1 MSDDVQALIAELS
14 LNTRRI
20 EAQQRR
26 LLKSF
31 DDSFGKLEKS
41 GKQRLT
47 AIERQAE
54 QMSRN
59 VRRAIVGIAV
69 GVAGREVLEYEAAW
83 RNTTNTLKQYTD
95 VLGPAQQS
103 ASALNQIANDARA
116 PLQELS
122 GVTGAAARSARDL
135 GKSGASVLVF
145 AEAAAKGARLANT
158 GQAGVQGAFTQL
170 SQAIAS
176 PRVQLQEFNSII
188 EGTPRLAQAFADG
201 VDGAGGS
208 VAKLRKLIAD
218 GDVSGS
224 DLFEALV
231 SQAETLKAEFS
242 TLDQGPGEAVTRL
255 RNKLIEFVGTNEVV
269 KSGTKGLVTLIDL
282 AADNLDILTEAIIVG
297 TAALAGF
304 YGTQGLLAVAS
315 GLQGVAVGATAGAR
329 AMALLR
335 AASAFLLSPVGI
347 AMMAAAAAGAIA
359 LVALNAGKAVDPLE
373 RLRKAQQG
381 ANEAL
386 QQTEVYVDRKV
397 IARIGEEAGESV
409 QPVSFLAGALREVA
423 AAMQDAT
430 IAQFLQQMADLQSQI
445 SETQA
450 AIDEGLAKRDRLNRQ
465 AVANSGLGT
474 QALAAGGKAKVSIDT
489 SELDSEIGLAR
500 ATLAGLER
508 RRTDIGVSLF
518 GDGSSKE
525 FTDAILKGDVA
536 TAAAV
541 LKGRLQ
547 AVMSANQPSGKAG
560 GGSDPEKD
568 TLAKLD
574 EIRNAYR
581 QVYET
586 EREAITRVRD
596 ERLAA
601 IDAAGLKQAEAD
613 KLRQQANDVYL
624 AQIEELEVAQLNAD
638 NAEYQRQADK
648 VQAEKDALAEI
659 QAARDETHG
668 RMAHLLQSEYDQ
680 KKALIDKE
688 IEDEARKAEAKA
700 ALDEDY
706 AARKKELEDEVLGK
720 GKFSSNEVER
730 LNAVEA
736 EKLAALEE
744 WYALNLERKQ
754 EYEAR
759 KVEITEE
766 AEAAITALRQEAAA
780 AQLDAIEKGFNAA
793 SGLAKKFAGENSGIY
808 KAMFLAEKAAALAS
822 AYVQMNLAVA
832 KAAAAAPPPANA
844 PLIATAKMT
853 GLATIAGIAASAI
866 SGFKDGVVDY
876 QGRGGPRSDSN
887 VVRISRGESVMNE
900 PATRR
905 NEGLLRLMNDGV
917 DVEARLARA
926 AEPQTVAPAYF
937 SGAARS
943 VSIGGSTFV
952 MNGPVNED
960 TLPAFRALIDQRDR
974 DMAEMVE
981 SMIVRHGKHTTPRH
995 LRSKFFGG

>member
-31 DDSFGKLEKS
+31 DDSFGKMEKS

-69 GVAGREVLEYEAAW
+69 GVAGRQVLEYEAAW

-208 VAKLRKLIAD
+208 VAKLRKMIES
-218 GDVSGS
+218 GDVSGN
-224 DLFEALV
+224 DLFEALI

-269 KSGTKGLVTLIDL
+269 KSGTEGLVTLIDL
-282 AADNLDILTEAIIVG
+282 AADNLDILTEAVIVG

-335 AASAFLLSPVGI
+335 AASAFMLGPVGLAVGAAAVAAAI
-347 AMMAAAAAGAIA
+347 AAIAISAAKAETPMERSEKKLKGIQDRLDELKALLPAPFDGMKEGAEELADALDPLPEKYRKIREEMEKSGKSGRMAAVNNASIAIMDITQELAQAEDNVEKLEKALATVGSQPVGDGGQMMGIIRAELAAATGEA
-359 LVALNAGKAVDPLE
+359 E
-373 RLRKAQQG
+373 RLRVQL
-381 ANEAL
+381 NEA
-386 QQTEVYVDRKV
+386 
-397 IARIGEEAGESV
+397 
-409 QPVSFLAGALREVA
+409 
-423 AAMQDAT
+423 
-430 IAQFLQQMADLQSQI
+430 MAI
-445 SETQA
+445 
-450 AIDEGLAKRDRLNRQ
+450 R
-465 AVANSGLGT
+465 SGL
-474 QALAAGGKAKVSIDT
+474 LKAS
-489 SELDSEIGLAR
+489 DSGFKPEETKTG
-500 ATLAGLER
+500 
-508 RRTDIGVSLF
+508 
-518 GDGSSKE
+518 GDG
-525 FTDAILKGDVA
+525 GD
-536 TAAAV
+536 
-541 LKGRLQ
+541 
-547 AVMSANQPSGKAG
+547 P
-560 GGSDPEKD
+560 DKD
-568 TLAKLD
+568 TLAKVD

-596 ERLAA
+596 EQLAA
-601 IDAAGLKQAEAD
+601 IDAAKLKREEAD

-638 NAEYQRQADK
+638 NAEYQRQAVK

-668 RMAHLLQSEYDQ
+668 RMARLLESQYQQERELATNRITD
-680 KKALIDKE
+680 AAML
-688 IEDEARKAEAKA
+688 AEALA
-700 ALDEDY
+700 AIDEDY
-706 AARKKELEDEVLGK
+706 AERRKQLEDEVLGK
-720 GKFSSNEVER
+720 GRFSSNEVDQ
-730 LNAVEA
+730 LHAVEE
-736 EKLAALEE
+736 EKLLALEE
-744 WYALNLERKQ
+744 WYALNLEREQ
-754 EYEAR
+754 EYLDRR
-759 KVEITEE
+759 KEINAET
-766 AEAAITALRQEAAA
+766 EAAITALRQEAAV

-876 QGRGGPRSDSN
+876 QGKGGPRSDSN

-926 AEPQTVAPAYF
+926 GQSQAMPAAMFAPA
-937 SGAARS
+937 GRGIS
-943 VSIGGSTFV
+943 VGGSNLNFY
-952 MNGPVNED
+952 GPVDSEAV
-960 TLPAFRALIDQRDR
+960 PSFRQALDASNRDLR
-974 DMAEMVE
+974 DMISDLIAQD
-981 SMIVRHGKHTTPRH
+981 RKHTTPRH

>member
-1 MSDDVQALIAELS
+1 MSDDVQALIAEIS
-14 LNTRRI
+14 MNTRRV

-31 DDSFGKLEKS
+31 DDSFGKMEKS

-59 VRRAIVGIAV
+59 VRRAIVAIGV

-95 VLGPAQQS
+95 VLGPAQQA
-103 ASALNQIANDARA
+103 ASTLNQIANDARA
-116 PLQELS
+116 PLTELA
-122 GVTGAAARSARDL
+122 GVTGSAARSARDL
-135 GKSGASVLVF
+135 GKAGGDVLVF
-145 AEAAAKGARLANT
+145 SEAVAKGARLANT
-158 GQAGVQGAFTQL
+158 GQAAVQGAFIQL
-170 SQAIAS
+170 QQAIAS

-208 VAKLRKLIAD
+208 VAKLRKMIAD
-218 GDVSGS
+218 GDVSGGA
-224 DLFEALV
+224 LFDGLI
-231 SQAETLKAEFS
+231 SQAEKLKEEFK
-242 TLDQGPGEAVTRL
+242 TLDQGPAEALTRL
-255 RNKLIEFVGTNEVV
+255 RNKLIEFVGTNETV
-269 KSGTKGLVTLIDL
+269 KSGTKGLVALIDL
-282 AADNLDILTEAIIVG
+282 AADNLDILTESIIVG

-304 YGTQGLLAVAS
+304 YGAQGLLAVAS

-335 AASAFLLSPVGI
+335 AASAFMLGPVGL
-347 AMMAAAAAGAIA
+347 AVGAAA
-359 LVALNAGKAVDPLE
+359 
-373 RLRKAQQG
+373 
-381 ANEAL
+381 
-386 QQTEVYVDRKV
+386 
-397 IARIGEEAGESV
+397 
-409 QPVSFLAGALREVA
+409 VA
-423 AAMQDAT
+423 AAIAMIAINAAKAETPMERTEKKLKGIQDR
-430 IAQFLQQMADLQSQI
+430 
-445 SETQA
+445 
-450 AIDEGLAKRDRLNRQ
+450 IDELKALLPAPFDGMKEGAEELAD
-465 AVANSGLGT
+465 
-474 QALAAGGKAKVSIDT
+474 ALDPLPEKYRKIR
-489 SELDSEIGLAR
+489 EEM
-500 ATLAGLER
+500 E
-508 RRTDIGVSLF
+508 
-518 GDGSSKE
+518 K
-525 FTDAILKGDVA
+525 
-536 TAAAV
+536 
-541 LKGRLQ
+541 
-547 AVMSANQPSGKAG
+547 SGKAARMTAANNATITVMDITQELAEAEENVVKAQRAIERMSLRPSGQNFAVIDAGYKELEAAQRAVDGLREKLSQAKEVQRSFLTAPDAGFKPEETKTG
-560 GGSDPEKD
+560 GGGGETDKE
-568 TLAKLD
+568 TLKKLD
-574 EIRNAYR
+574 EIRKAYR
-581 QVYET
+581 DVYET

-596 ERLAA
+596 ERLKA
-601 IDAAGLKQAEAD
+601 IDAAGLKQSEAD

-624 AQIEELEVAQLNAD
+624 DQIEELEVAQLKAE
-638 NAEYQRQADK
+638 NAEFERQAAK
-648 VQAEKDALAEI
+648 VQSEKDALAEI

-668 RMAHLLQSEYDQ
+668 RMARLLESEYQ
-680 KKALIDKE
+680 Q
-688 IEDEARKAEAKA
+688 ARELATNRIADATRLAEALA
-700 ALDEDY
+700 AIDEDY
-706 AARKKELEDEVLGK
+706 AERRKQLEDEVLGK
-720 GKFSSNEVER
+720 GRFSSNEVDQIR
-730 LNAVEA
+730 AVEE
-736 EKLAALEE
+736 EKLLALEE
-744 WYALNLERKQ
+744 WYALNLEREQ
-754 EYEAR
+754 EYLDRR
-759 KVEITEE
+759 KEINAE
-766 AEAAITALRQEAAA
+766 AEAAITEMRLEAAN
-780 AQLDAIEKGFNAA
+780 AQLEALEKGFGAA
-793 SGLAKKFAGENSGIY
+793 TGLAKVFFKENSGIV
-808 KAMFLAEKAAALAS
+808 KAMFLADKAAALAS

-937 SGAARS
+937 SGGARS
-943 VSIGGSTFV
+943 VSVGGSTFV

-960 TLPAFRALIDQRDR
+960 SLPAFRALIDQRDR

>member
-218 GDVSGS
+218 GDVSGN

-282 AADNLDILTEAIIVG
+282 AADNLDILTEAVIVG

-335 AASAFLLSPVGI
+335 AASAFMLGPVGLAVGAAAVAAAI
-347 AMMAAAAAGAIA
+347 AMIAINAAKAETPMERSEKKLKGIQDRLDELKALLPAPFDGMKEGAEELADALDPLPEKYRKIREEMEKSGKSGRMAAVNNASIAIMDITQELAEAEDNVEKLEKALATVGSQPVGDGGQMMGIIRAELAAASSEA
-359 LVALNAGKAVDPLE
+359 E
-373 RLRKAQQG
+373 RLRAQL
-381 ANEAL
+381 NEA
-386 QQTEVYVDRKV
+386 
-397 IARIGEEAGESV
+397 
-409 QPVSFLAGALREVA
+409 
-423 AAMQDAT
+423 MT
-430 IAQFLQQMADLQSQI
+430 I
-445 SETQA
+445 
-450 AIDEGLAKRDRLNRQ
+450 R
-465 AVANSGLGT
+465 SGLLT
-474 QALAAGGKAKVSIDT
+474 APDAGFKPEETKT
-489 SELDSEIGLAR
+489 
-500 ATLAGLER
+500 
-508 RRTDIGVSLF
+508 
-518 GDGSSKE
+518 
-525 FTDAILKGDVA
+525 
-536 TAAAV
+536 
-541 LKGRLQ
+541 
-547 AVMSANQPSGKAG
+547 G
-560 GGSDPEKD
+560 GGGGETDKE
-568 TLAKLD
+568 TLKKLD
-574 EIRNAYR
+574 EIREAYR

-596 ERLAA
+596 EQLAA
-601 IDAAGLKQAEAD
+601 IDAAKLKREEAD

-624 AQIEELEVAQLNAD
+624 AQIEELEVAQLKAD
-638 NAEYQRQADK
+638 NAEYQRQAEK

-720 GKFSSNEVER
+720 GKYSANEVER

-754 EYEAR
+754 EYEDR

-766 AEAAITALRQEAAA
+766 AEAAITALRQEAAV

-937 SGAARS
+937 SGGARS
-943 VSIGGSTFV
+943 VSVGGSTFV

-960 TLPAFRALIDQRDR
+960 SLPAFRALIDQRDR

>member
-1 MSDDVQALIAELS
+1 MSDDVQALIAEIS
-14 LNTRRI
+14 MNTRRV

-31 DDSFGKLEKS
+31 DDSFGKMEKS

-59 VRRAIVGIAV
+59 VRRAIVAIGV

-95 VLGPAQQS
+95 VLGPAQQA
-103 ASALNQIANDARA
+103 ASTLNQIANDARA
-116 PLQELS
+116 PLTELA
-122 GVTGAAARSARDL
+122 GVTGSAARSARDL
-135 GKSGASVLVF
+135 GKAGGDVLVF
-145 AEAAAKGARLANT
+145 SEAVAKGARLANT
-158 GQAGVQGAFTQL
+158 GQAAVQGAFIQL
-170 SQAIAS
+170 QQAIAS

-208 VAKLRKLIAD
+208 VAKLRKMIAD
-218 GDVSGS
+218 GDVSGGA
-224 DLFEALV
+224 LFDGLI
-231 SQAETLKAEFS
+231 SQAEKLKEEFK
-242 TLDQGPGEAVTRL
+242 TLDQGPAEAVTRL
-255 RNKLIEFVGTNEVV
+255 RNKLIEFVGTNETV

-282 AADNLDILTEAIIVG
+282 AADNLDILTESIIVG

-335 AASAFLLSPVGI
+335 AASAFLLTPVGI

-359 LVALNAGKAVDPLE
+359 LVALNAAKAVDPLE
-373 RLRKAQQG
+373 RLRKAQEG

-386 QQTEVYVDRKV
+386 RQTEVYVDRKV
-397 IARIGEEAGESV
+397 IARIGEEAGKSV
-409 QPVSFLAGALREVA
+409 QPVNFLAGALREVA

-430 IAQFLQQMADLQSQI
+430 IAQFLQQMADLQSEI

-450 AIDEGLAKRDRLNRQ
+450 AIDVGLAKRDRMGRQ
-465 AVANSGLGT
+465 AVASSGLGT
-474 QALAAGGKAKVSIDT
+474 QALAAGGKATVSVDT
-489 SELDSEIGLAR
+489 SELDTEIGLAR

-536 TAAAV
+536 AAAAV

-547 AVMSANQPSGKAG
+547 AVMSANQPSGKAVG
-560 GGSDPEKD
+560 GGDPDKE

-574 EIRNAYR
+574 EIRKAYR
-581 QVYET
+581 DVYET

-596 ERLAA
+596 ERLKA
-601 IDAAGLKQAEAD
+601 IDAAGLKQSEAD
-613 KLRQQANDVYL
+613 KLRQQAIDVYL
-624 AQIEELEVAQLNAD
+624 DQIEELEVAQLKAD
-638 NAEYQRQADK
+638 NAEFQRLADK
-648 VQAEKDALAEI
+648 VQAEKDALSEI

-668 RMAHLLQSEYDQ
+668 RMAALLERDYQQ
-680 KKALIDKE
+680 
-688 IEDEARKAEAKA
+688 ARELAAKQITDATRLAEALA
-700 ALDEDY
+700 AIDEDY
-706 AARKKELEDEVLGK
+706 AERRKQLEDEVLGR
-720 GKFSSNEVER
+720 GKFSSNEVDQIR
-730 LNAVEA
+730 AVEE
-736 EKLAALEE
+736 EKLLALEE
-744 WYALNLERKQ
+744 WYALNLEREQ
-754 EYEAR
+754 EYLDRR
-759 KVEITEE
+759 KAINAE
-766 AEAAITALRQEAAA
+766 AEAAITEMRMEAAN
-780 AQLDAIEKGFNAA
+780 AQLEALEKGFRAA
-793 SGLAKKFAGENSGIY
+793 TGLAKVFFKENSGIV
-808 KAMFLAEKAAALAS
+808 KAMFLADKAAALAS

-844 PLIATAKMT
+844 PLITAAKVT
-853 GLATIAGIAASAI
+853 GLSTIAGIAASAI

-876 QGRGGPRSDSN
+876 QGKGGPRSDSN

-926 AEPQTVAPAYF
+926 GQSQAMPAAMFAPPGRAI
-937 SGAARS
+937 S
-943 VSIGGSTFV
+943 VGGSSLNFY
-952 MNGPVNED
+952 GPVDSEAV
-960 TLPAFRALIDQRDR
+960 PSFRQALDASNRDLR
-974 DMAEMVE
+974 DMISDLIAQD
-981 SMIVRHGKHTTPRH
+981 RKHTTPRH

>member
-1 MSDDVQALIAELS
+1 MSDDVQALIAEIS
-14 LNTRRI
+14 LNTRRV

-31 DDSFGKLEKS
+31 DDSFGKMEKS
-41 GKQRLT
+41 GKTRLT
-47 AIERQAE
+47 AIEKQAE

-59 VRRAIVGIAV
+59 VRRAIVAIGV

-95 VLGPAQQS
+95 VLGPAQQA
-103 ASALNQIANDARA
+103 ASTLNQIANDARA
-116 PLQELS
+116 PLTELA
-122 GVTGAAARSARDL
+122 GVTGSAARSARDL
-135 GKSGASVLVF
+135 GKSGADVLVF
-145 AEAAAKGARLANT
+145 SEAVAKGARLANT
-158 GQAGVQGAFTQL
+158 GQAAVQGAFIQL
-170 SQAIAS
+170 QQAIAS

-208 VAKLRKLIAD
+208 VAKLRRMIAD
-218 GDVSGS
+218 GDVSGG
-224 DLFEALV
+224 DLFDGLI
-231 SQAETLKAEFS
+231 SQAEKLKEEFK
-242 TLDQGPGEAVTRL
+242 TLDQGPAEALTRL
-255 RNKLIEFVGTNEVV
+255 RNKLIEFVGTNETV
-269 KSGTKGLVTLIDL
+269 KSGTKGLVKLIDL
-282 AADNLDILTEAIIVG
+282 AADNLDILTEAVIVG

-304 YGTQGLLAVAS
+304 YGAQGLLAVAS

-335 AASAFLLSPVGI
+335 AASAFMLGPVGL
-347 AMMAAAAAGAIA
+347 AVGAAA
-359 LVALNAGKAVDPLE
+359 
-373 RLRKAQQG
+373 
-381 ANEAL
+381 
-386 QQTEVYVDRKV
+386 
-397 IARIGEEAGESV
+397 
-409 QPVSFLAGALREVA
+409 VA
-423 AAMQDAT
+423 AAIAMIAINAAKAETPMERTEKKLKGIQDRLDELKALLPAPFDGMKEGAEELADALDPLPEKYRKIREEMEKSGKSARMTAANNAT
-430 IAQFLQQMADLQSQI
+430 IAVMDISQELAEAEANVVKAQKAIERMSLRPSGQNFAVIDAGYKELEAAQRAVDGLREKLFQAKEVQRSFLTAPDSGFKPE
-445 SETQA
+445 ETKT
-450 AIDEGLAKRDRLNRQ
+450 G
-465 AVANSGLGT
+465 
-474 QALAAGGKAKVSIDT
+474 
-489 SELDSEIGLAR
+489 
-500 ATLAGLER
+500 
-508 RRTDIGVSLF
+508 
-518 GDGSSKE
+518 GDG
-525 FTDAILKGDVA
+525 GD
-536 TAAAV
+536 
-541 LKGRLQ
+541 
-547 AVMSANQPSGKAG
+547 P
-560 GGSDPEKD
+560 DKD

-574 EIRNAYR
+574 EIRKAYR
-581 QVYET
+581 DVYET

-601 IDAAGLKQAEAD
+601 IDAAKLKQGEAD
-613 KLRQQANDVYL
+613 KLRQQANDTYL
-624 AQIEELEVAQLNAD
+624 AQIEELEVAQLKAE
-638 NAEYQRQADK
+638 NAEYERQAAK
-648 VQAEKDALAEI
+648 VQSEKDALAEI

-668 RMAHLLQSEYDQ
+668 RMSRLLESEYQ
-680 KKALIDKE
+680 Q
-688 IEDEARKAEAKA
+688 ARELATNRITDATRLAEALA
-700 ALDEDY
+700 AIDEDY
-706 AARKKELEDEVLGK
+706 AERRKQLEDEVLGK
-720 GKFSSNEVER
+720 GKYSSNEVDQIR
-730 LNAVEA
+730 AVQE

-744 WYALNLERKQ
+744 WYALNLEREQ
-754 EYEAR
+754 EYLDRR
-759 KVEITEE
+759 KEINAE
-766 AEAAITALRQEAAA
+766 AEAAITEMRLEAAN
-780 AQLDAIEKGFNAA
+780 AQLEALEKGFGAA
-793 SGLAKKFAGENSGIY
+793 TGLAKVFFKENSGIV
-808 KAMFLAEKAAALAS
+808 KAMFLADKAAALAS

-937 SGAARS
+937 SGGARS
-943 VSIGGSTFV
+943 VSVGGSTFV

-960 TLPAFRALIDQRDR
+960 SLPAFRALIDQRDR